1 MLLSSNQKGHS
12 SAREFASIL
21 RAEWI
26 ERIRLF
32 FRRCGFDGRL
42 LIAVIRPIF
51 SEIDAAYD
59 TISLVIVKGGL

>member
-1 MLLSSNQKGHS
+1 M
-12 SAREFASIL
+12 EFASIL
-21 RAEWI
+21 RDEWI

-32 FRRCGFDGRL
+32 FRRCDFDGRL